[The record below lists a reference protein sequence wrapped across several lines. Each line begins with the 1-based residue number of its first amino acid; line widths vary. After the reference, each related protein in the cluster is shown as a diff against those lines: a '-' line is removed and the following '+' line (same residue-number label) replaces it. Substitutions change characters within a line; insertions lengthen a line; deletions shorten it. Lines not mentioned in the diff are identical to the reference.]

1 MKNPAA
7 YMRSNTPSSFWVS
20 RDYGKSFTEI
30 SKNFTLPNGTRAVIT
45 EFYSS
50 KANHEYYIL
59 VDKFHKYIY
68 SSSDEC
74 RTFRRVRV
82 YFHPVEIK
90 YHPYYY
96 SYVLAYEKDMG
107 NKQVLSFVIVFIVGH
122 LLTFLWILKMNG
134 MVHVMFWIKFQIVFQ
149 SHVAWVRF
157 LGAHFQKKEYFFAC
171 TPEVDVIFAY
181 FCKNSAKV
189 LCNSFTQLGL
199 Q

>member
-30 SKNFTLPNGTRAVIT
+30 SKNFKLPNGTRAVIT

-122 LLTFLWILKMNG
+122 LLTFL
-134 MVHVMFWIKFQIVFQ
+134 
-149 SHVAWVRF
+149 
-157 LGAHFQKKEYFFAC
+157 
-171 TPEVDVIFAY
+171 
-181 FCKNSAKV
+181 
-189 LCNSFTQLGL
+189 
-199 Q
+199 

>member
-1 MKNPAA
+1 
-7 YMRSNTPSSFWVS
+7 MRSNTPSSFWVS
-20 RDYGKSFTEI
+20 RDYGQSFTEI

-122 LLTFLWILKMNG
+122 LLRFLWILKMNG

-149 SHVAWVRF
+149 SYVAWVRF
-157 LGAHFQKKEYFFAC
+157 LGAHFQEKGYFFC
-171 TPEVDVIFAY
+171 LHSRSRCHFCLFLQK
-181 FCKNSAKV
+181 FCKGSM
-189 LCNSFTQLGL
+189 Q
-199 Q
+199 